1 MTAEEAPAWRAV
13 LPRQRL
19 LPDRAVAVVVDGHPV
34 VLFEHDG
41 KVHAL
46 GGICPHDQAGLD
58 GAVIREGQLVCPR
71 HGACFELATGAC
83 AGFDLPPLARYPA
96 RLRDG
101 WTEVDAG
108 AVAREPPLPVLRAR
122 WDLTGSSE
130 SEPAPDPRKQR

>member
-1 MTAEEAPAWRAV
+1 MTTDAAPSWRPV
-13 LPRQRL
+13 LARQQL
-19 LPDRAVAVVVDGHPV
+19 SSGRAMLVPVEGHAVVLV
-34 VLFEHDG
+34 EMDG

-58 GAVIREGQLVCPR
+58 GALVREGRLVCPR
-71 HGACFELATGAC
+71 HGAAFDLTTGVC
-83 AGFDLPPLARYPA
+83 AGFDLPALARYPT

-101 WTEVDAG
+101 RVEIDVG
-108 AVAREPPLPVLRAR
+108 AVARQPPRPVLTAR